1 LWWGLWV
8 FLASLLAFGQT
19 DESEKKKSAED
30 ALEDEM
36 LLQEEGDFPDLVGV
50 DETGGIVDEFALL
63 EEELSADEVKSVSK
77 HRQSIF
83 WSASAVN
90 VITKE
95 EIRSSGANSISDILR
110 RIPGFDVYE
119 MKPSFPLVGA
129 RALTE
134 DTNNLILLLV
144 DGREAL
150 IELAGFPIWS
160 ALTIDVDEVERIEVI
175 RGPGSTL
182 YGANAFAG
190 VVSITT
196 VADRHTT
203 GGEVSLAAGNQG
215 EHRLFGRVRGTWEL
229 GGGTLD
235 LHLGAGTGGRLSPS
249 DKHDEIIQADLR
261 SHGYLRYRLGRRLDA
276 SLQAGI
282 LVGAGPLYLLV
293 GDFHVNDVLNHWV
306 MGKAEVSL
314 SKNVSLKAQLYH
326 IRFLGSFHYRSI
338 FKAYGVWLANVPDFT
353 MDTPTLDGQV
363 QVDVQI
369 SDRLLLTGGG
379 NIRYTTLESDMVI
392 PPELSELRGA
402 GFVHAQWHPW
412 GPVQLTGGLRL
423 DLNSET
429 EMALS
434 PRAVVVY
441 RPWPDQSFRLGYSL
455 AFRKPSFVE
464 RQMHFKIEEAA
475 FQEVVDKLKES
486 VGNEALVN
494 EKVHSV
500 EAGWLGR
507 FLDEELLVSLDLFY
521 NVYVDMIYFKNEM
534 AVNQFGAPDIANST
548 FQFRNRKTDIHA
560 VGGEAQVAWSPAPA
574 WTLWGNLG
582 LRRVTYEDGGHL
594 SSEPALRVN
603 LGCRYNSDA
612 GPRVDLAIHYV
623 SSLVIPFIL
632 PEKPFED
639 PDNVSLGNSV
649 LAVVRLGY
657 RLGTWKSLNT
667 EVGLIA
673 RAPIGPDFRE
683 FPGIPFTRSQRS
695 VTGSDF
701 GGELLVRLVSL
712 YLRGSF

>member
-1 LWWGLWV
+1 
-8 FLASLLAFGQT
+8 
-19 DESEKKKSAED
+19 
-30 ALEDEM
+30 M
-36 LLQEEGDFPDLVGV
+36 LLQEESDFPDLVGV

-63 EEELSADEVKSVSK
+63 EEALAADEIKSVSK

-95 EIRSSGANSISDILR
+95 EIRSSGANSVADLLR
-110 RIPGFDVYE
+110 RVPGLDVYE

-134 DTNNLILLLV
+134 DTNNLVLLLV

-150 IELAGFPIWS
+150 IELAGFPIWA
-160 ALTIDVDEVERIEVI
+160 ALTIDIDEVERIEVI

-190 VVSITT
+190 VVNITT
-196 VADRHTT
+196 LADRHKT
-203 GGEVSLAAGNQG
+203 GAEVALTAGNQG

-235 LHLGAGTGGRLSPS
+235 LHLGVGTGGRRSPS
-249 DKHDEIIQADLR
+249 DKYDEIIQADLR

-276 SLQAGI
+276 SLQAGV
-282 LVGAGPLYLLV
+282 LVGQGPLYLLV
-293 GDFHVNDVLNHWV
+293 GDFHVNEVLNHWV

-314 SKNVSLKAQLYH
+314 SPDVKLKAQFYH
-326 IRFLGSFHYRSI
+326 IRFFGDYHYRTT
-338 FKAYGVWLANVPDFT
+338 FQAYGVWLANVPDFA

-363 QVDVQI
+363 QVDVKI
-369 SDRLLLTGGG
+369 GERLLLTGGANG
-379 NIRYTTLESDMVI
+379 RYTTLESDKVI

-402 GFVHAQWHPW
+402 VFAHAQWRPW
-412 GPVQLTGGLRL
+412 DPVQLTGGLRL

-441 RPWPDQSFRLGYSL
+441 RPWTDHAFRLGYSL
-455 AFRKPSFVE
+455 AFRKPSFIE

-475 FQEVVDKLKES
+475 FPEVVEKLAES

-500 EAGWLGR
+500 EAGWRGR
-507 FLDEELLVSLDLFY
+507 FFDEELLISLDLFY
-521 NVYVDMIYFKNEM
+521 NVYVDMIYFKSEM
-534 AVNQFGAPDIANST
+534 ASDSLGRPDILRST
-548 FQFRNRKTDIHA
+548 FQFLNQGENVTAI
-560 VGGEAQVAWSPAPA
+560 GGEAQVTWSPAPA
-574 WTLWGNLG
+574 WAFWGNLG
-582 LRRVTYEDGGHL
+582 LRRVTDEGGDHL
-594 SSEPALRVN
+594 PAEPKLRAN
-603 LGCRYNSDA
+603 LGCRWSPGG
-612 GPRVDLAIHYV
+612 GPLLDLALHYV
-623 SSLVIPFIL
+623 SSFQVAFVL

-639 PDNVSLGNSV
+639 PKKVPLGDSI
-649 LAVVRLGY
+649 LAVIRLGY

-667 EVGLIA
+667 EAGLIV
-673 RAPIGPDFRE
+673 RMPVGGDFRE
-683 FPGIPFTRSQRS
+683 FPGIAITPSRRS
-695 VTGSDF
+695 VTASDF
-701 GGELLVRLVSL
+701 GGEMLVRMISL